1 MDMTAR
7 ILTAMALA
15 AGFCPTLPAVDP
27 RLLNLVMPDAVVLAG
42 VNVTQAEAT
51 PFGQWVLGQLGTNDP
66 KMQQLATLTG
76 FDPRKDVNELLVA
89 SNGAAKTGLA
99 LATGTFDVA
108 AITAAATAHGGVTET
123 YSGVTILEDPKQTH
137 GIAFPSGA
145 VVVAGDLADVKAA
158 IDHQS
163 AASTLP
169 AALAVQANQLSGAN
183 DAWFICNVAP
193 ASLHPA
199 APAAGAAAGL
209 ENAVKSI
216 QFASGGV
223 KFGTVVTAG
232 VTAQAD
238 NAQDASTLAS
248 LLQLL
253 VNMAQMQSGAN
264 PAAATLVS
272 GLTIKATG
280 STIVLTLSLPEDQ
293 FQQLLTPGANG
304 SKHRTMHKM

>member
-1 MDMTAR
+1 
-7 ILTAMALA
+7 
-15 AGFCPTLPAVDP
+15 
-27 RLLNLVMPDAVVLAG
+27 
-42 VNVTQAEAT
+42 
-51 PFGQWVLGQLGTNDP
+51 
-66 KMQQLATLTG
+66 MQQLATLTG

-158 IDHQS
+158 IDRQS

-199 APAAGAAAGL
+199 APAAGTAAGL

-216 QFASGGV
+216 QSASGGV